1 MSSIFF
7 LAFKHELTFGNNEER
22 DINTFIVS
30 KQNKLSFFFLLILL
44 LIYCTDD
51 YPAILVVIIFQSL
64 TRDYIAILVVTGD
77 NISIEIFIA
86 LLFYRNLINLGH
98 QRNLIRPKYYIIVIV
113 IQLNHA
119 TKMDL
124 FVNIG
129 DSFMMWQLTIAFIC
143 MMKLK
148 KISEVVEESF
158 DLDDI
163 NEEIN
168 SQYDHNDYG
177 SEYEIDRSKMIKCKY
192 TSVSIL
198 LVMLIYCDYL

>member
-7 LAFKHELTFGNNEER
+7 LAFKHELTFENNEER

-86 LLFYRNLINLGH
+86 LLFYRNLKL
-98 QRNLIRPKYYIIVIV
+98 LIVI
-113 IQLNHA
+113 
-119 TKMDL
+119 
-124 FVNIG
+124 
-129 DSFMMWQLTIAFIC
+129 
-143 MMKLK
+143 
-148 KISEVVEESF
+148 
-158 DLDDI
+158 
-163 NEEIN
+163 
-168 SQYDHNDYG
+168 
-177 SEYEIDRSKMIKCKY
+177 
-192 TSVSIL
+192 
-198 LVMLIYCDYL
+198 